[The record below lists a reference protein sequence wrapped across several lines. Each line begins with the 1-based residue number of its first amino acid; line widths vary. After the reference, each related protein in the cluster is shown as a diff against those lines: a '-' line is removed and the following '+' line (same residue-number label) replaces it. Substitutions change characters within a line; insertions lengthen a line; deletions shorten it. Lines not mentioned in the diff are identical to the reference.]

1 MSFPFPTT
9 WNKLEEKHN
18 HKNIK
23 DLISKVTDNSSNN
36 ESKKKYTKFQRNF
49 KQEYPSESFK
59 IASDIMSM
67 YQDELHNTSLKDE
80 NSKSIKRSVVP
91 SSNKINKIAEDIFE
105 ENNGV
110 SNSVEETVEE
120 MLNDFEILDIYKE

>member
-9 WNKLEEKHN
+9 WNELEEKHN

-23 DLISKVTDNSSNN
+23 DLISKVTDNTSKYN
-36 ESKKKYTKFQRNF
+36 ESKKKFQRKF

-59 IASDIMSM
+59 IASDILSM
-67 YQDELHNTSLKDE
+67 YQNELPNTSLKDE

-91 SSNKINKIAEDIFE
+91 SPNKINEITEDIFE

-110 SNSVEETVEE
+110 SNSVIEE
-120 MLNDFEILDIYKE
+120 MVNDFEILDNDKE

>member
-1 MSFPFPTT
+1 MSFLFPTT
-9 WNKLEEKHN
+9 WNELEEKHN

-23 DLISKVTDNSSNN
+23 DLISKVTDNTSKNN

-59 IASDIMSM
+59 ISSDILSM
-67 YQDELHNTSLKDE
+67 YQDELPNNSLKDE
-80 NSKSIKRSVVP
+80 NSKSIKRSAVP
-91 SSNKINKIAEDIFE
+91 SSNKMNEITEDIFE

-110 SNSVEETVEE
+110 TNSVIEE
-120 MLNDFEILDIYKE
+120 MLNKFEILDNDKE

>member
-9 WNKLEEKHN
+9 WNELEEKHN

-23 DLISKVTDNSSNN
+23 DLISKVTDNTSKNN

-59 IASDIMSM
+59 IASDILSM
-67 YQDELHNTSLKDE
+67 YQDELNNTSLKDE

-91 SSNKINKIAEDIFE
+91 TSNKINEITEDIFE

-110 SNSVEETVEE
+110 SNSVIEE
-120 MLNDFEILDIYKE
+120 MLNDFEILDNDKE

>member
-1 MSFPFPTT
+1 M
-9 WNKLEEKHN
+9 
-18 HKNIK
+18 
-23 DLISKVTDNSSNN
+23 
-36 ESKKKYTKFQRNF
+36 
-49 KQEYPSESFK
+49 
-59 IASDIMSM
+59 
-67 YQDELHNTSLKDE
+67 
-80 NSKSIKRSVVP
+80 VP

>member
-9 WNKLEEKHN
+9 WNELEEKHN

-23 DLISKVTDNSSNN
+23 DIISKVTDNSSKNN
-36 ESKKKYTKFQRNF
+36 ESKKIYTKFQRNF

-59 IASDIMSM
+59 IVSDIMSV

-110 SNSVEETVEE
+110 SNSVIEE
-120 MLNDFEILDIYKE
+120 MLNDFEILDIDKE